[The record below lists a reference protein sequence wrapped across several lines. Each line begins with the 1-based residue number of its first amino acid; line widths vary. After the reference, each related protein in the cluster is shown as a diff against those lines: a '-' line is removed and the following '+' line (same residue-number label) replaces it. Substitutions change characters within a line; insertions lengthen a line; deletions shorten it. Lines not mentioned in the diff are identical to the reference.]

1 MKALPVALRTWKD
14 LRWQIFWFGV
24 GLALY
29 GASIVLIFP
38 QFEDYLKEVAET
50 YPEEILNFFGGG
62 DITSPEG
69 FLTLEY
75 YSFAVLILV
84 IFALVVSTGALAGE
98 ESRGTAETLLS
109 QPLRRSRV
117 MIEKGVAV
125 LAASVTVC
133 LVVCIGWLVSVP
145 FIDLDD
151 LGLLDLVGATFGM
164 LPIAMAFGA
173 LGFLL
178 GAVAPSR
185 GFAAGILVALAVL
198 SYLVASIADVV
209 EPIEWMK
216 FASPYYYSD
225 ATRWLIHG
233 PIWWHQLLLLGSAGI
248 FFALAVRAFEG
259 REIGSERWQPEAL
272 LPRAKTAA

>member
-109 QPLRRSRV
+109 HPLRRSRV

-133 LVVCIGWLVSVP
+133 LVVCIGWLVSKEVNLP
-145 FIDLDD
+145 ATPEMKIRVQRSLTHSNVTTLAGRPVVHVSYQDGIKYYSPNDNW
-151 LGLLDLVGATFGM
+151 LLLRFSGTE
-164 LPIAMAFGA
+164 P
-173 LGFLL
+173 LL
-178 GAVAPSR
+178 R
-185 GFAAGILVALAVL
+185 IFAE
-198 SYLVASIADVV
+198 ADNA
-209 EPIEWMK
+209 EQAQAYIEW
-216 FASPYYYSD
+216 AQD
-225 ATRWLIHG
+225 RVE
-233 PIWWHQLLLLGSAGI
+233 Q
-248 FFALAVRAFEG
+248 
-259 REIGSERWQPEAL
+259 
-272 LPRAKTAA
+272 